1 MCRATRSELKAMLS
15 ACDPPLSDDDHG
27 GTVRYQSTQVHPEPE
42 GSIQLLPPK
51 GAEARQRAFEELTR
65 LTEAFVSTLER
76 ELTKESSLRGV
87 STIDDVGSES
97 AAELAPAKRTLQPGA
112 HRLSNCHARRYRRI
126 ICAAGSS
133 PTS

>member
-1 MCRATRSELKAMLS
+1 MLS
-15 ACDPPLSDDDHG
+15 ACDPPLSYDDHD

-97 AAELAPAKRTLQPGA
+97 AAEPAPAKRTL
-112 HRLSNCHARRYRRI
+112 HNVFNIHFK
-126 ICAAGSS
+126 SS
-133 PTS
+133 